1 VAGDERCDIHIPDFL
16 SIGASCFFCYSTCPF
31 VAAAICFARKI
42 SLFKILDS
50 MASSVVESGID
61 EVQTEESLIIP
72 IHSSELFIE
81 IFPDELKEIP
91 SSTILQVLKDEQAP
105 LSKWADVGLKYMQQ
119 ALPGESS
126 AILQAACEQSTSHQ
140 LEKDE
145 KSTLVRL
152 LASAGIAHL
161 AIPAGGEESRRQAD
175 QRFTSAS
182 KEDTFFPMNWMGQG
196 FLNFRANRLDQARF
210 FFDTTLKQ
218 CGRILP
224 ALIGMAAVVFGEGKF
239 QQAQDLYGEALR
251 LHPHQAGAAVRV
263 GFGLASY
270 QLGQVDRAKAAFQ
283 RALQLDPENVSAM
296 VATAILTF
304 ASLDVSFPNY
314 ARETE
319 RAMKL
324 MSMAHL
330 LDHSNAMV
338 QNHLANHYFYK
349 WTPLPGTVSVQKG
362 SVTVMPSQP
371 IPLDAGESIRV
382 GMHFETNVQDEAND
396 DNSFIMKDAWTLE
409 SNGMLLCMKGAILD
423 DSSILTFIDQTT

>member
-1 VAGDERCDIHIPDFL
+1 
-16 SIGASCFFCYSTCPF
+16 
-31 VAAAICFARKI
+31 
-42 SLFKILDS
+42 
-50 MASSVVESGID
+50 
-61 EVQTEESLIIP
+61 
-72 IHSSELFIE
+72 
-81 IFPDELKEIP
+81 
-91 SSTILQVLKDEQAP
+91 
-105 LSKWADVGLKYMQQ
+105 
-119 ALPGESS
+119 
-126 AILQAACEQSTSHQ
+126 
-140 LEKDE
+140 
-145 KSTLVRL
+145 
-152 LASAGIAHL
+152 
-161 AIPAGGEESRRQAD
+161 
-175 QRFTSAS
+175 
-182 KEDTFFPMNWMGQG
+182 
-196 FLNFRANRLDQARF
+196 
-210 FFDTTLKQ
+210 
-218 CGRILP
+218 
-224 ALIGMAAVVFGEGKF
+224 MAAVVFGEGKF

-409 SNGMLLCMKGAILD
+409 SNGMLLCMRCAILD
-423 DSSILTFIDQTT
+423 DSSILTFIDQTTSSCGKRITIALVPLRRVPTAPPWLLKCRLNLSFSSDAFIMFVMSSKVPSSFTRRLANWHLT